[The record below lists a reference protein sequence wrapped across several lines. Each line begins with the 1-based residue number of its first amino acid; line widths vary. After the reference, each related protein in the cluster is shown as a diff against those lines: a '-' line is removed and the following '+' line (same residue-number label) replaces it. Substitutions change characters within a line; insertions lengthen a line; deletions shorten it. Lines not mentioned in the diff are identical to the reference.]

1 MLTGEEIMIVVTAPT
16 GQIGRGVV
24 ERLLAADAPV
34 RVIARDPGRLAPEV
48 RDRVEV
54 VQGSHGDA
62 DVVDKAFAGADAVF
76 WLVPADPRASSVE
89 DAYVGF
95 SRPAVEAFAKQE
107 VGRVV
112 GISAL
117 GRGTPVAGH
126 AGNVTATLA
135 VDDLIADTGV
145 PYRALTMPSFMDNL
159 LRQAQLIRDQGM
171 FTSPIRG
178 AVTAPS
184 CATRDITAVA
194 ASLLLDDTWSGVDEV
209 PVLGPE
215 DLSWFDMAT
224 TMSRVLERPIRFQQ
238 VSGDDYTNRLTQFGM
253 SDAMAQAMLDM
264 VLAKDAGLD
273 NGVTR
278 TPETSTP
285 TTFEQWCADVLKPAV
300 QG

>member
-1 MLTGEEIMIVVTAPT
+1 MIVVTAPT
-16 GQIGRGVV
+16 GQIGSQVV
-24 ERLLAADAPV
+24 ARLLAAGAPV
-34 RVIARDPGRLAPEV
+34 RVIARNPDGLAPEV

-54 VQGSHGDA
+54 VQGSHRDA
-62 DVVDKAFAGADAVF
+62 DVVDKAFAGAAAVF

-95 SRPAVEAFAKQE
+95 SRPAVDAFARQA

-126 AGNVTATLA
+126 AGNATATLA
-135 VDDLIADTGV
+135 LDDLIAGTGV

-159 LRQAQLIRDQGM
+159 IRQTQLIRDQGM

-178 AVTAPS
+178 EVTAPS
-184 CATRDITAVA
+184 CATRDIAAVA
-194 ASLLLDDTWSGVDEV
+194 AALLLDNTWSGAEEV

-224 TMSRVLERPIRFQQ
+224 IMSRVLDRPIRFRQ

-253 SDAMAQAMLDM
+253 SDAMAQALLDM
-264 VLAKDAGLD
+264 AMAKDAGLD
-273 NGVTR
+273 NGVSR

-285 TTFEQWCADVLKPAV
+285 TTFEQWCTDVLKPAV
-300 QG
+300 QI

>member
-1 MLTGEEIMIVVTAPT
+1 MIVVTAPT

-24 ERLLAADAPV
+24 DGLLAADAPV
-34 RVIARDPGRLAPEV
+34 RVVARNPAGLAPEV

-62 DVVDKAFAGADAVF
+62 DVIDKAFTGADAVF

-89 DAYVGF
+89 EAYVGF
-95 SRPAVEAFAKQE
+95 SRPAVGAFAKGA

-117 GRGTPVAGH
+117 GRGTSAAGH

-135 VDDLIADTGV
+135 LDDLIAGTGV

-159 LRQAQLIRDQGM
+159 ARQAQLIRDQGM
-171 FTSPIRG
+171 FTAPIRG
-178 AVTAPS
+178 EVSAPS
-184 CATRDITAVA
+184 CATRDIAAVA
-194 ASLLLDDTWSGVDEV
+194 ASLLLDDTWGGVEEV

-215 DLSWFDMAT
+215 DLSWFDMAAI
-224 TMSRVLERPIRFQQ
+224 MSRVLDRPIRFQQ
-238 VSGDDYTNRLTQFGM
+238 VSGDEYKNRLTQFGM
-253 SDAMAQAMLDM
+253 SDPMAQALLDM
-264 VLAKDAGLD
+264 AMAKDAGLD
-273 NGVTR
+273 NGVIR

-285 TTFEQWCADVLKPAV
+285 TTFEQWCTEVLKAAV
-300 QG
+300 QV

>member
-1 MLTGEEIMIVVTAPT
+1 MIVVTAPT
-16 GQIGRGVV
+16 GQIGSGVV

-34 RVIARDPGRLAPEV
+34 RVIARNPDGLPPEV
-48 RDRVEV
+48 RDRVEI
-54 VQGSHGDA
+54 VQGSHGDD
-62 DVVDKAFAGADAVF
+62 DVVDKAFAGADAVL

-95 SRPAVEAFAKQE
+95 SRPAITAFAKQT

-135 VDDLIADTGV
+135 LDDLIADTGV
-145 PYRALTMPSFMDNL
+145 PFRALTMPSFMDNL
-159 LRQAQLIRDQGM
+159 VRQAQLIRDHDM
-171 FTSPIRG
+171 FTAPIRG
-178 AVTAPS
+178 EVTAPS
-184 CATRDITAVA
+184 CATRDIAAVA
-194 ASLLLDDTWSGVDEV
+194 AALLLDNTWSGAEEV

-224 TMSRVLERPIRFQQ
+224 IMSRVLGRPIRFQQ

-253 SDAMAQAMLDM
+253 SDAMAQALLDM
-264 VLAKDAGLD
+264 AMAKDAGLD

-278 TPETSTP
+278 TPESSTP
-285 TTFEQWCADVLKPAV
+285 TTFERWCTDVLKPLV